1 MCPASAPGR
10 VDAVHE
16 TVERPTD
23 TRRQPTPPT
32 VRTTRLPE
40 LVIAWAIG
48 YGALRASFAAG
59 HHPRFR
65 PLPTDLV
72 VFTGW
77 GAVALVTAA
86 GVVAFGLRS
95 RVGWSRGWWLAACG
109 VSAALVGASA
119 LTLIDVVGTLLWGLG
134 LPHSAVSAAS
144 RAGCL
149 AGAALLGAAARQH
162 RRRWRAGCPHCGRSG
177 PVAHWHAVRAAAA
190 PRWARLA
197 ATTVMVAMASRFV
210 AQLFL
215 DADDLPFTSTT
226 ATSLFDGGFVLAGT
240 LLPLALVHRWGR
252 SVPRWLVA
260 APALAISVGLTA
272 YFGIA
277 TGQLLLDLVGLV
289 PDVDDGYP
297 AAFLWVAVPAY
308 LVWGLAMGAAA
319 LSYLR
324 RTAPACRWCGR

>member
-1 MCPASAPGR
+1 MCPVSTRGSLDTMHLIAA
-10 VDAVHE
+10 
-16 TVERPTD
+16 RPTD
-23 TRRQPTPPT
+23 PARRRPR
-32 VRTTRLPE
+32 VVSDRRLPG
-40 LVIAWAIG
+40 LVIGWAIG
-48 YGALRASFAAG
+48 YGALRAVFATG

-77 GAVALVTAA
+77 GAVALVVAA
-86 GVVAFGLRS
+86 GVVALGLGTRD
-95 RVGWSRGWWLAACG
+95 GWSPGWWLAACA
-109 VSAALVGASA
+109 VSAALVAACA
-119 LTLIDVVGTLLWGLG
+119 LTLIDVVGTLIWGLG

-149 AGAALLGAAARQH
+149 AGAALLAATARQH

-177 PVAHWHAVRAAAA
+177 SEAHWHALRVSPA

-197 ATTVMVAMASRFV
+197 ATTAMVAMATRFA

-215 DADDLPFTSTT
+215 DVGEKPFAAGS
-226 ATSLFDGGFVLAGT
+226 ATDLFDGGFVLAGT

-260 APALAISVGLTA
+260 APALAISTGLTA

-277 TGQLLLDLVGLV
+277 TGQLLLDLVGAV
-289 PDVDDGYP
+289 SNVDDGYP

-308 LVWGLAMGAAA
+308 LVWGLTMGAAA

-324 RTAPACRWCGR
+324 RTSRPCRWCGR

>member
-1 MCPASAPGR
+1 VHLTATGSAGTTRPPALS
-10 VDAVHE
+10 
-16 TVERPTD
+16 TVG
-23 TRRQPTPPT
+23 PP
-32 VRTTRLPE
+32 RLPE
-40 LVIAWAIG
+40 LVLAWALG
-48 YGALRASFAAG
+48 YGALRALIAAG

-77 GAVALVTAA
+77 GAVVLVAA
-86 GVVAFGLRS
+86 AAVVALGLRT
-95 RVGWSRGWWLAACG
+95 RRDWSPGWWLAACG

-119 LTLIDVVGTLLWGLG
+119 LTLIDAVGTLIWALG
-134 LPHSAVSAAS
+134 LPHSPVSAAS

-149 AGAALLGAAARQH
+149 AGAVLLGATARQH
-162 RRRWRAGCPHCGRSG
+162 RRRWRAECAHCGRSG
-177 PVAHWHAVRAAAA
+177 PVARWHAVRAAAA
-190 PRWARLA
+190 PRWTRFAA
-197 ATTVMVAMASRFV
+197 ATATAAMTTRFV

-215 DADDLPFTSTT
+215 DAGDLPFTSTT
-226 ATSLFDGGFVLAGT
+226 ATNLFDGGFVLAGT
-240 LLPLALVHRWGR
+240 VLPLALVHRWGR
-252 SVPRWLVA
+252 SVPRWVLA
-260 APALAISVGLTA
+260 TPALAIATGLTA

-297 AAFLWVAVPAY
+297 AGFLWVAVPAY
-308 LVWGLAMGAAA
+308 LVWGLTMGAVA